1 MNHLAQAT
9 SPYLLQH
16 ADNPVEWYPWGEEAL
31 ARARSEG
38 KPILLSI
45 GYSACHWCHVMAHES
60 FEDAE
65 VAAEMNRLFVNI
77 KVDREE
83 RPDLDQIYQL
93 AHAMLTQRG
102 GGWPLT
108 MFLMPDGTPFFG
120 GTYFPKQARHG
131 LPGFLDLLPRIADA
145 YRDKGEEISKQNA
158 ALIAAL
164 DRTLPEA
171 ASGTVLEAAPLEAAV
186 REFAQAFDDLHGG
199 IGRAPKFPHPSELAY
214 CLRRHALDGSELGLA
229 IARLTLVKMAEGGI
243 YDQIGGGFC
252 RYSTDQ
258 YWAIPHFEKMLYDN
272 ALLIPLYADAWLVT
286 GQPLF
291 ERVVR
296 DTVGWLQR
304 EMLSQGHENAGAFY
318 SSLDADSEH
327 EEGKFY
333 VWTPAEVRE
342 LLAPEEYNVVEAHY
356 GLDGPPNFEGK
367 AWHLRVAKPLA
378 LVADRLD
385 MPFAECAARLETA
398 RGKLLAARG
407 KRVRPGRDDKV
418 LTSWNAL
425 AIKALARAARVFGE
439 RDWLAAAQRALA
451 FVRAVLWRPGAEPGA
466 GAGQPGRLAA
476 TCKDGVAHL
485 NAYLDDH
492 AFLLEA
498 LIELMQCDFREEDL
512 LFARELADILVE
524 RFEDRAAGGFYFV
537 SHDHEKL
544 IHRAKAGH
552 DGATPSGNGI
562 AAAALQ
568 RLGHVVG
575 EPRYL
580 DAAERALKL
589 FYPGLKRQAG
599 GFVSLATALDEHLA
613 PPTLVILRGDRDAV
627 AAWQRALARV
637 YRPATLVIGIP
648 LAAGETSGLPAVL
661 DKPAATDG
669 AAVNAWVCRG
679 VSCLPPIGDAVDLD
693 RVLAGKEP

>member
-1 MNHLAQAT
+1 MNRLAQAT

-16 ADNPVEWYPWGEEAL
+16 AANPVEWYPWGEEAL
-31 ARARSEG
+31 ARARAEG

-60 FEDAE
+60 FEDAA

-108 MFLMPDGTPFFG
+108 MFLMPDGTPFFA
-120 GTYFPKQARHG
+120 GTYFPKHARHG
-131 LPGFLDLLPRIADA
+131 LPGFLDLLPRIASA
-145 YRDKGEEISKQNA
+145 YRDKGGEILKQNA

-164 DRTLPEA
+164 ERTLPA
-171 ASGTVLEAAPLEAAV
+171 AAGGTVLEAAPLEAAV
-186 REFAQAFDDLHGG
+186 GEFTQAFDDVHGG

-214 CLRRHALDGSELGLA
+214 CLRRHALGGGEPGLA
-229 IARLTLVKMAEGGI
+229 IARLTLTKMAEGGI
-243 YDQIGGGFC
+243 YDQVGGGFC

-258 YWAIPHFEKMLYDN
+258 YWTIPHFEKMLYDN

-291 ERVVR
+291 ERAVR
-296 DTVGWLQR
+296 DTVEWLTR
-304 EMLSQGHENAGAFY
+304 EMLSPEGAFY

-327 EEGKFY
+327 EEGRFY
-333 VWTPAEVRE
+333 VWTPAQVRE
-342 LLAPEEYNVVEAHY
+342 LLSPDEYAVVEAHY
-356 GLDGPPNFEGK
+356 GLDQPPNFEGR
-367 AWHLRVAKPLA
+367 AWHLRVVKPLA
-378 LVADRLD
+378 WVADRLD
-385 MPFAECAARLETA
+385 MPFAECEARLDTA
-398 RGKLLAARG
+398 RAKLLAARA
-407 KRVRPGRDDKV
+407 KRERPGRDDKV

-425 AIKALARAARVFGE
+425 AIKALARVARVFGE

-451 FVRAVLWRPGAEPGA
+451 VVRATLWKN
-466 GAGQPGRLAA
+466 GRLMA

-498 LIELMQCDFREEDL
+498 LVELMQCDFREEDL

-537 SHDHEKL
+537 SHDHETL
-544 IHRAKAGH
+544 IHRAKPGH

-562 AAAALQ
+562 AAIALQ

-580 DAAERALKL
+580 DAAERTLRL
-589 FYPGLKRQAG
+589 FYPGLLRQAS
-599 GFVSLATALDEHLA
+599 GFVSLATALDEYLE
-613 PPTLVILRGDRDAV
+613 PPTLVILRGERDAV
-627 AAWQRALARV
+627 AAWQRSLGRV
-637 YRPATLVIGIP
+637 YRPATLVIGVP
-648 LAAGETSGLPAVL
+648 LPAAGEVSGLPAVL
-661 DKPAATDG
+661 DKPAAADG

-679 VSCLPPIGDAVDLD
+679 VSCLPPIGDAVELE
-693 RVLAGKEP
+693 RVLAGKAA